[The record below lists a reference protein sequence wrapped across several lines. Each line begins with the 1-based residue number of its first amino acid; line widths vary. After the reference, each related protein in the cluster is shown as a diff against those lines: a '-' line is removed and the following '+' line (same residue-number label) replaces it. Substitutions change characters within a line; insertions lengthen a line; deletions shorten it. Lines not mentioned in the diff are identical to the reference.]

1 MEVNKIKLK
10 EAMLDKCFNIA
21 GLRRA
26 SGLSRTAITRMLK
39 GGSRVNMATIG
50 KVAKALG
57 VPAKDLI
64 SE

>member
-1 MEVNKIKLK
+1 MEVNKNKLK
-10 EAMLDKCFNIA
+10 EAMLDKCFNIS

-26 SGLSRTAITRMLK
+26 SGLSQSTISRMLK
-39 GGSRVNMATIG
+39 GGSMANMATIG

>member
-1 MEVNKIKLK
+1 MEVNKNKLE
-10 EAMLDKCFNIA
+10 EAMFDKCFNIA

-26 SGLSRTAITRMLK
+26 SGLSRTAINRMLK
-39 GGSRVNMATIG
+39 GGSMVNMATIG

>member
-1 MEVNKIKLK
+1 MEVNKNKLK
-10 EAMLDKCFNIA
+10 EAMLDKCFNIS

-26 SGLSRTAITRMLK
+26 SGLSQSTISRMLK
-39 GGSRVNMATIG
+39 GGNMVNIATIG

>member
-1 MEVNKIKLK
+1 MEVNKNKLK
-10 EAMLDKCFNIA
+10 EAMLDKCLNIS

-26 SGLSRTAITRMLK
+26 SGVSQTTINRLLK
-39 GGSRVNMATIG
+39 GGSMANMATIG

-64 SE
+64 S